1 MPKADELQPSKDP
14 IVGGPGQEDPPGPEA
29 QVEVTRGGIK
39 FLVNQDVA
47 DAMQQHDTDRE
58 AQFNRK
64 MGENSEEL
72 GRLRKEVRERETPPD
87 GEVRRPPAGGGGEE
101 EDLDALF
108 LHSPTK
114 AINLVLDQRDQKMK
128 SDLRSEYNTDRA
140 QEKWWGK
147 FWRNHPDLDAESD
160 QFLVNAVMLNQF
172 SELKGLDEEASI
184 KKVGELTRSKI
195 LAVSKRINT
204 DDDPPPGGRDRL
216 EAGGTAGLGDG
227 GRPAPR
233 PTRTATQVLKDRKT
247 KRSEARA
254 GAG

>member
-1 MPKADELQPSKDP
+1 MAEKAKPQPADES
-14 IVGGPGQEDPPGPEA
+14 IVGGPGQENPPGAEA

-47 DAMQQHDTDRE
+47 EAMQQHDTDRE

-87 GEVRRPPAGGGGEE
+87 GEVRRPSAGGGGEE

-114 AINLVLDQRDQKMK
+114 AINLVLDQRDQRMK
-128 SDLRSEYNTDRA
+128 SDLRSEYNTEKA
-140 QEKWWGK
+140 QDKWWGK
-147 FWRNHPDLDAESD
+147 FWRSHPDLDAEED
-160 QFLVNAVMLNQF
+160 RFLVDAVMLNRF
-172 SELKGLDEEASI
+172 SELKGLDEQASI

-195 LAVSKRINT
+195 LAVTKRLTTGN
-204 DDDPPPGGRDRL
+204 DPPPGGRDRL
-216 EAGGTAGLGDG
+216 EAGGTQGPGDG
-227 GRPAPR
+227 GRPAPK
-233 PTRTATQVLKDRKT
+233 PTKTATQILKDRKAN
-247 KRSEARA
+247 RSAARA